1 VRRLA
6 PLRRLL
12 RAYKEHG
19 VPELAALL
27 TYFGFLAL
35 FPMLLAGITV
45 LGIVL
50 RHNPDL
56 QDKVLSSS
64 LTQFPVIGNDLRS
77 NVQSLPG
84 TTGLVTGLVLGLL
97 GARGFCLCL
106 QRAVEIIWA
115 VPKEEQPTW
124 LSAQLRTF
132 KLIAVAGLG
141 VVASTAVTA
150 VATTSWLHLLLL
162 LLVLPGTALLLLLA
176 LRVTA
181 PDAVPTRDLAVASL
195 IGGVGLVAMQ
205 AVGSQLVQHMTTS
218 RAVYGAFAAVLGLLA
233 WIHLQ
238 VQVLVIALEIG
249 RLSGEREPAVS
260 PAAAPRRRDRVAAPR
275 TRSRGLSREAQPK
288 GGW

>member
-1 VRRLA
+1 VPRFA
-6 PLRRLL
+6 PARRLL
-12 RAYKEHG
+12 RAYSAHG
-19 VPELAALL
+19 TSDLAALL

-56 QDKVLSSS
+56 AAKVLTSS
-64 LTQFPVIGNDLRS
+64 LTQFPVIGEDLRS

-84 TTGLVTGLVLGLL
+84 VTGLVTGLVLGLL
-97 GARGFCLCL
+97 GARGFCLGL
-106 QRAVEIIWA
+106 QRTIEVIWA
-115 VPKEEQPTW
+115 VPKDEQPTW

-150 VATTSWLHLLLL
+150 TATTSLLRLLLL
-162 LLVLPGTALLLLLA
+162 VLVLPGTALMLLLA

-181 PDAVPTRDLAVASL
+181 PAAVPTRDLGVASL
-195 IGGVGLVAMQ
+195 VGAVGLVAMQ
-205 AVGSQLVQHMTTS
+205 ALGSQLVQHMTTS

-249 RLSGEREPAVS
+249 RLSGEKEPALS
-260 PAAAPRRRDRVAAPR
+260 PATAPQRRDRTSAPR
-275 TRSRGLSREAQPK
+275 TPRRGRRTAGQRT